1 MRRPQ
6 ELHWCGNILT
16 IWILLELFELLELWG
31 KSGPIWLILRKK
43 QEAEILA
50 TGDFQD
56 ILWTFRTDQL
66 VVTSLSIGVH
76 LRILGEEVAQ
86 Q

>member
-16 IWILLELFELLELWG
+16 IWILFELLELWS

-50 TGDFQD
+50 TWDFQD
-56 ILWTFRTDQL
+56 ILWTFQTYQL

>member
-6 ELHWCGNILT
+6 ELHWCGNIWT
-16 IWILLELFELLELWG
+16 IWILFELFELLELWG
-31 KSGPIWLILRKK
+31 RSGPISLILREK

-56 ILWTFRTDQL
+56 TEESESWEQFFNKTLL
-66 VVTSLSIGVH
+66 MASSLLEAI
-76 LRILGEEVAQ
+76 RATNA
-86 Q
+86 